1 MSGLDKMKARIL
13 EEAQNTAQ
21 EITGKAKADAEAA
34 VQAAKESA
42 EAEAAKILER
52 AKRDAADY
60 GVRVDSSM
68 DMRRKQAVLAAKQEV
83 IGGVLEKAYDAVMNL
98 DDEKYFEMLE
108 KLLEKH
114 ALAEEGVICFS
125 EKDLERMPQGFPEKI
140 RNIAASKGGSLTL
153 SEKPE
158 KCGRA
163 HPRTGSIPVLRCIY
177 RAALSVQERGAG
189 PAVCSR
195 KRLGRYG
202 H

>member
-13 EEAQNTAQ
+13 EEAQSTAR
-21 EITGKAKADAEAA
+21 EITGKAEADAEAA
-34 VQAAKESA
+34 VQAAKKSA

-125 EKDLERMPQGFPEKI
+125 EQDLERMPQGFPEKI

-158 KCGRA
+158 KMDGGFLLVYGGIEENCTIRA
-163 HPRTGSIPVLRCIY
+163 VFDSKREE
-177 RAALSVQERGAG
+177 LSDQVN
-189 PAVCSR
+189 
-195 KRLGRYG
+195 RLLFG
-202 H
+202 